1 MRRKVG
7 KKLFVVFEEKN
18 KKEYESKE
26 NNTHFV
32 HKINLQKTDDH
43 LRRNVGEKD
52 KKQKWKHR
60 FLKKEN
66 KACLVYGCVECR
78 YIQSSRWAKNPYFFW
93 WKLTACSS
101 WVVWRSA
108 FAFTLYFL
116 SLEVLWVFSPN
127 ISFGREKSKKQQT
140 WWWFLSWYTVPC
152 VVFVRKTVI

>member
-52 KKQKWKHR
+52 KKWKHR

-78 YIQSSRWAKNPYFFW
+78 YIQSSRWAKNPYFFGESW
-93 WKLTACSS
+93 LLARVELCEDLLLLLRSIFYPLKSCEYFPLIFLLEGRRAKSSRRDDDS
-101 WVVWRSA
+101 WVGTPFLA
-108 FAFTLYFL
+108 LFLY
-116 SLEVLWVFSPN
+116 E
-127 ISFGREKSKKQQT
+127 R
-140 WWWFLSWYTVPC
+140 
-152 VVFVRKTVI
+152 R